1 MKALWNGYVLAES
14 DDVEELEGNYYF
26 PLESINRRYFVES
39 NTLSLCPVKG
49 KAHYYHILVNGKLN
63 EDAACYYPSPRK
75 APARLKNM
83 IAFNKGVEMKESS
96 PSSINFDLLKTLNI
110 FF

>member
-14 DDVEELEGNYYF
+14 EDIEEVEGNYYF

-39 NTLSLCPVKG
+39 NTHTLCPVKG
-49 KAHYYHILVNGKLN
+49 KAYYYHILVNGEMN
-63 EDAACYYPSPRK
+63 EDAACYYPNPRK
-75 APARLKNM
+75 APAKLKNR
-83 IAFNKGVEMKESS
+83 IAFRKGVEMKESS
-96 PSSINFDLLKTLNI
+96 SYAIHFDLLKSLHI